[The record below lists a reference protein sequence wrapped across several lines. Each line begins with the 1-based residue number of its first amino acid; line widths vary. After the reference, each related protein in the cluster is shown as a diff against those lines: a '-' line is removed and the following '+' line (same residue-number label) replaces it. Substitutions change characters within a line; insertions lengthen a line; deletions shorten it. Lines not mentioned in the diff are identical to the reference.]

1 MKFRFLDGV
10 LSSSL
15 KEQGKIVTH
24 VTFPQSE
31 DYLDTS
37 FHESAQVPF
46 TIVLEAMAASA
57 GRLIEM
63 VSDNKLV
70 GLMVKVDEANF
81 TAAVTAGEKMLV
93 HSEVL
98 GIQDRD
104 GVRVGLARTRS
115 QALVGNRAVA
125 EARIAFLCLPVKGLR
140 AD

>member
-10 LSSSL
+10 VSSNL
-15 KEQGKIVTH
+15 EGRGKIVTH

-31 DYLDTS
+31 DYLATP
-37 FHESAQVPF
+37 FHGPSQVPF

-63 VSDNKLV
+63 VSDNKAI

-81 TAAVTAGEKMLV
+81 TATVSAGEKMLV
-93 HSEVL
+93 HSELL

-104 GVRVGLARTRS
+104 GAKVGLARARS
-115 QALVGNRAVA
+115 QALVANRAVA
-125 EARIAFLCLPVKGLR
+125 EARIAFLCLPVKGWR
-140 AD
+140 